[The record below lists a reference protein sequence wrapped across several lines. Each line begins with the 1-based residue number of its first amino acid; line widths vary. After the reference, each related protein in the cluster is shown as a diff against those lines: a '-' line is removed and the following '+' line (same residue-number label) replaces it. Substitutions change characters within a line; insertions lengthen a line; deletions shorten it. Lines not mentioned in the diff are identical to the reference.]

1 MKSRDSKGRFS
12 KQAGNEG
19 LVLTLPTIQTI
30 LYYLV
35 LIFIFLPWLIIVTK
49 FNLFE
54 KISSIFDSIF
64 KDTENT
70 EQNKKNGIFY

>member
-12 KQAGNEG
+12 KQIDNEG

-30 LYYLV
+30 LYWLV
-35 LIFIFLPWLIIVTK
+35 LSFIFLPWLIVLTK

-54 KISSIFDSIF
+54 KISAIFDSIF
-64 KDTENT
+64 KDAENT